1 MEIRWLIYVL
11 VIGFMS
17 LVAWNILRGGGK
29 KGVKVF
35 VLDTFGDLL
44 MFNGV
49 KLPSGKIK
57 WRYNAASK
65 AGVSYENNEFKFRK
79 KRAYIFEDQ
88 NDTLLPVG
96 YKKAERILQLS
107 TSQEKL
113 YEIDAKKA
121 IVDKIDSDS
130 FWDKN
135 KPFFYGIIMIFAA
148 AMVSAIMLNFS
159 FDVQPV
165 PQPQIQLASQCMDV
179 LQNVSATN
187 SEEFKQTLQELQ
199 RLYPDVETKVQQ
211 QIPK

>member
-79 KRAYIFEDQ
+79 RELTYLKIK
-88 NDTLLPVG
+88 T
-96 YKKAERILQLS
+96 ILY
-107 TSQEKL
+107 SQ
-113 YEIDAKKA
+113 
-121 IVDKIDSDS
+121 
-130 FWDKN
+130 
-135 KPFFYGIIMIFAA
+135 
-148 AMVSAIMLNFS
+148 
-159 FDVQPV
+159 
-165 PQPQIQLASQCMDV
+165 
-179 LQNVSATN
+179 
-187 SEEFKQTLQELQ
+187 
-199 RLYPDVETKVQQ
+199 
-211 QIPK
+211 